1 MTAADNHNCEN
12 SEFCPEHSGRGER
25 LDGIENKMEDKF
37 KTLFWVLG
45 GFGSVL
51 SGLFVVII
59 SQNTTI
65 SNKLNDLSTRDA
77 VVTVELAAVK
87 KDLELQRRD
96 FETLKNI
103 VNDLRVKQ

>member
-1 MTAADNHNCEN
+1 
-12 SEFCPEHSGRGER
+12 
-25 LDGIENKMEDKF
+25 
-37 KTLFWVLG
+37 
-45 GFGSVL
+45 
-51 SGLFVVII
+51 VII

-103 VNDLRVKQ
+103 VNDLRVKK